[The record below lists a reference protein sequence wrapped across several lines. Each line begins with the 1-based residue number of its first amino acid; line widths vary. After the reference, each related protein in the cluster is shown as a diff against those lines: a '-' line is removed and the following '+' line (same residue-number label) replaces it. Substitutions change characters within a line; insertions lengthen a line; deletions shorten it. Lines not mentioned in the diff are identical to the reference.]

1 MQPDAERWWR
11 GTDFGRPIRIAFACG
26 VAIAGAAG
34 ALADPA
40 AEPAPDPILA
50 LARPT
55 LSGAAFAEVV
65 STAVLR
71 HPSLGEAIANEKAAA
86 GAHLEARA
94 ALLPT
99 ADVSLYSARVLARG
113 FSNDP
118 DTVYERSRAN
128 SRTDVSASLTQTLFD
143 FGATAQRIGG
153 ASARLRA
160 AAAGI
165 DVAADQAALRMVAA
179 WYDVFTFR
187 ALIVLADQH
196 VARQQGLRR
205 DLGVRI
211 ERGYSAEGDLL
222 RVDSALAETAARAAG
237 YRRQLANAEA
247 RFQELSGTL
256 PPPTLG
262 RAPPAAPTLAS
273 IDMARGAADRL
284 PMVRAAE
291 EQAAGANADARAAK
305 ADRYPS
311 LSAGVDAGRYGV
323 FEDRRDYDVRAHITV
338 RQRFSMGLIARAR
351 QTDAQA
357 DAAAARAQ
365 RIREEA
371 ERDAAIAWTDVRALD
386 GQIAALEASYV
397 AARRSRE
404 MLAERFRLARGT
416 LFDVLEADD
425 AEFRAATAYIEG
437 LGDRDAAQYALLSR
451 TGRLLDT
458 LGIDVADATP
468 RGGRR

>member
-1 MQPDAERWWR
+1 M
-11 GTDFGRPIRIAFACG
+11 AFACAVG
-26 VAIAGAAG
+26 ITASAGAV
-34 ALADPA
+34 ADPKPDSA
-40 AEPAPDPILA
+40 SDPILA
-50 LARPT
+50 LGRPT
-55 LSGAAFAEVV
+55 LSTATFANAV
-65 STAVLR
+65 STAVMR
-71 HPSLGEAIANEKAAA
+71 HPSLGEAVANEKSAA

-99 ADVSLYSARVLARG
+99 ADVSVYSARVLARG

-128 SRTDVSASLTQTLFD
+128 TRTDISASITQTLFD

-165 DVAADQAALRMVAA
+165 DIAADQAALRMVAA

-187 ALIVLADQH
+187 ALILLTDQH

-205 DLGVRI
+205 DLQARI
-211 ERGYSAEGDLL
+211 ERGYSADGDLL
-222 RVDSALAETAARAAG
+222 RVDSALAQTAARAAG

-247 RFQELSGTL
+247 RFQELSGAL
-256 PPPTLG
+256 PPLMLE

-273 IDMARGAADRL
+273 AEMARGAADRL

-291 EQAAGANADARAAK
+291 EQASGANADARAAK

-351 QTDAQA
+351 QVDAQA
-357 DAAAARAQ
+357 EAAAARAQ

-386 GQIAALEASYV
+386 GQIAAQEASYV
-397 AARRSRE
+397 ATRRSRE

-416 LFDVLEADD
+416 LFDVLEADED
-425 AEFRAATAYIEG
+425 EFKAATAYIEG

-451 TGRLLDT
+451 TGRLLDA
-458 LGIDVADATP
+458 LGIDSVNAAA
-468 RGGRR
+468 REGRQ